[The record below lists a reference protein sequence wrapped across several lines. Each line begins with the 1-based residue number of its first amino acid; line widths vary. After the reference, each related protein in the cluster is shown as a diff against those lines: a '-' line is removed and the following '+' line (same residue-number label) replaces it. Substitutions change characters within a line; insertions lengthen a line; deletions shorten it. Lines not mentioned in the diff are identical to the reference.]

1 MDIHTNI
8 YLYLPIYSNGYR
20 LELAM
25 KKIMLAL
32 PEEML
37 RILEKERKE
46 RYLQTIPET
55 IRVILGE
62 YFRKG

>member
-1 MDIHTNI
+1 M
-8 YLYLPIYSNGYR
+8 
-20 LELAM
+20 AM

-37 RILEKERKE
+37 KILEKERKE

-62 YFRKG
+62 YFRKS

>member
-1 MDIHTNI
+1 M
-8 YLYLPIYSNGYR
+8 
-20 LELAM
+20 AM

-37 RILEKERKE
+37 KVLERERKE

-55 IRVILGE
+55 IRVILDE
-62 YFRKG
+62 HFRKS

>member
-1 MDIHTNI
+1 M
-8 YLYLPIYSNGYR
+8 
-20 LELAM
+20 AM

-37 RILEKERKE
+37 KVLEKERKD

-55 IRVILGE
+55 VRVILSE
-62 YFRKG
+62 HLRRD

>member
-1 MDIHTNI
+1 M
-8 YLYLPIYSNGYR
+8 
-20 LELAM
+20 AM

-37 RILEKERKE
+37 KILEKERKE

-55 IRVILGE
+55 VRVILGE
-62 YFRKG
+62 YFRKS

>member
-1 MDIHTNI
+1 M
-8 YLYLPIYSNGYR
+8 
-20 LELAM
+20 AM

-62 YFRKG
+62 HFRKG

>member
-1 MDIHTNI
+1 M
-8 YLYLPIYSNGYR
+8 
-20 LELAM
+20 AM

-37 RILEKERKE
+37 KVLERERKE

-62 YFRKG
+62 YFRKS

>member
-1 MDIHTNI
+1 M
-8 YLYLPIYSNGYR
+8 
-20 LELAM
+20 AM

-32 PEEML
+32 PEAML
-37 RILEKERKE
+37 KILEKERKD
-46 RYLQTIPET
+46 RHLQTIPET